1 MKRVILCFIGICLI
15 VNNPYIIKGETN
27 NENAKYTETMKQDI
41 LCIMLAYQDNIENI
55 TKENNGKVYIVMA
68 SGKKIL
74 YDDKIKKNAEEK
86 FQNTDLQDMMEEI
99 YPLDTTKKLMEKDQN
114 PGRNRVYELLN
125 QVYGNGRSAIEH
137 NLKNTNLV
145 YRTLQFNG
153 NNKASVSLQNTFKE
167 ITAIGGKNGN
177 IYSSVFPLNG
187 TYNYRLISGTNKL
200 SPHAYGI
207 AIDLNRDKR
216 DYWKWASREEG
227 QKRLDIYPK
236 EVVDIFQ
243 KNNFVWGG
251 KWGHFDTLHFE
262 YRPEIIIKAK
272 YFGNINMKRN
282 VWYEGVPSKDWEVKN
297 CIDKI
302 NKVLK

>member
-1 MKRVILCFIGICLI
+1 MKKIILCFISICLI
-15 VNNPYIIKGETN
+15 VNTPCFVEGKTN
-27 NENAKYTETMKQDI
+27 EIYDKYTETMKQDI
-41 LCIMLAYQDNIENI
+41 LCLMLSYPENINNI
-55 TKENNGKVYIVMA
+55 TKGNNGKTYIVMN

-74 YDDKIKKNAEEK
+74 YDDKLKKNAEQK

-99 YPLDTTKKLMEKDQN
+99 YPLDTTRKLMEKDQN
-114 PGRNRVYELLN
+114 PGRNRVYELLDH
-125 QVYGNGRSAIEH
+125 VYGSNRNSIEH

-145 YRTLQFNG
+145 YRNLQFNG
-153 NNKASVSLQNTFKE
+153 NNKASASLQNTFKE
-167 ITAIGGKNGN
+167 ITSMAAKNGN
-177 IYSSVFPLNG
+177 VYSSVFPLNG

-207 AIDLNRDKR
+207 AIDLNRDSR

-243 KNNFVWGG
+243 NNNFVWGG

-262 YRPEIIIKAK
+262 YRPEIIMKAK
-272 YFGNINMKRN
+272 YFGKHDINRKA
-282 VWYEGVPSKDWEVKN
+282 WYEGAPVNELHVKN

-302 NKVLK
+302 NNILE